1 MVWDNLGVK
10 KNTKNRL
17 KELKLE
23 KQKKRGDEVS
33 YDDVINDLI
42 GEKKGSKRSKEKEK
56 SSLEDV
62 FMKL

>member
-42 GEKKGSKRSKEKEK
+42 GDKKASSRNKEKKK